1 MEPECTREKAVDA
14 TGIETYWIGSK
25 AAVTYQGAGANIF
38 YKVISCKNSHILKW
52 MEKKH
57 GYNVLGE
64 HINWKYVRTPKGD
77 PHLPQIYAR
86 ILLFVL
92 CWRHWGGKHLV
103 LVELKRTSLVLT
115 HNEVSITENIT
126 FATIVKK
133 I

>member
-64 HINWKYVRTPKGD
+64 HINWKYVKELYYQDSQRRSTSAPD
-77 PHLPQIYAR
+77 ICQNP
-86 ILLFVL
+86 FVCVVL
-92 CWRHWGGKHLV
+92 EALGRKASCLGG
-103 LVELKRTSLVLT
+103 
-115 HNEVSITENIT
+115 
-126 FATIVKK
+126 AKK
-133 I
+133 N